1 MKHLILGGVRSG
13 KSAFAE
19 TQIEQSGKPVYYLAT
34 SQVWDDEMAQRVELH
49 QQRRPKSW
57 QLVEEP
63 IKLAAALQRLNQSNN
78 AVIVECLSLWM
89 SNLLCLED
97 DGVFA
102 HETQQLLTS
111 VAGFEGDL
119 VIVSG
124 EVGLGIMPMNALAR
138 RFADEIGIINQ
149 QLAKLT
155 DRVTFVAAGLPMKL
169 KSPS

>member
-63 IKLAAALQRLNQSNN
+63 IKLAAALQRVNQSNN

-97 DGVFA
+97 DAVFA
-102 HETQQLLTS
+102 YETQQLLTI
-111 VAGFEGDL
+111 VEGFEGDL